1 MVNLQANDLFEA
13 ETSSL
18 WETFMAHNSS
28 AGYKIPEYQREYTW
42 DENNIDRLL
51 EDCLNGFSRLSQ
63 AGQQGFT
70 FLGSIIL
77 TRGGREA
84 TFDGVSLWVI
94 DGQQRLTS
102 LILTACSLF
111 HLITT
116 HRNDIA
122 GSDTALQDWLNAE
135 CDLQLV
141 SLRQC
146 ALGQIHRLDGDVFY
160 PRLVRMEDRRGSSSR
175 ESKYE
180 SSIARFL
187 TALETYSANHLS
199 VFPPKAVPG
208 SSDDHMLST
217 YEHLYQRLS
226 DYLYHNKFKDDD
238 GPIDVSTVE
247 RTSFKLPGYAA
258 LWRKLDETSQ
268 QMQDQQVDLMAK
280 PSACE
285 GLARILLFSSYFM
298 QRVVLTRVES
308 QDEEYAFDMFDSL
321 NTTGEPLTALETFKP
336 LVVVFENRC
345 GSGYSGSKSQ
355 GRWDG
360 LDGTLT
366 STYPDPSRRQNE
378 SKWML
383 TSFALYLDGY
393 RLPLD
398 AASQR
403 SYLRDRFRRAEQSS
417 MEHARAFVDGL
428 ARVGE
433 FRAQYWEV
441 AAINALGTGA
451 LGAADSDTLRL
462 CLRFIA
468 DTKTTLAIPIL
479 ARYWVRHGDADKN
492 STLLRATKA
501 VAAFLAL
508 RRATTAGTAGI
519 DSDFR
524 KLMKNQPAAGGHPL
538 SAGITLSND
547 VMAVEDLQAEFR
559 RFLQRL
565 DIDFENEDTWIKK
578 AEELDLGARAPQAL
592 NRFLLFAAHHN
603 ARRKDG
609 QPGMLTRGNVVSGS
623 DIAFFT
629 HRNWVDPK
637 YATVEHV
644 APESDRGAGW
654 QAEIY
659 RRQITRN
666 LLGNL
671 VLLPERE
678 NQAIGN
684 APWAKK
690 KAFYAA
696 LASKDH
702 GEREDFLEEAKK
714 GGYGFGRK
722 TENLLRG
729 QERLNLLDPVVAVDE
744 WTDEIIQSRTRNI
757 LSLAWAQVAP
767 WLMSSSNVQDPPGR
781 RTPD

>member
-1 MVNLQANDLFEA
+1 MVNLQAKDLFEA

-28 AGYKIPEYQREYTW
+28 AGYKVPEYQRDYTW
-42 DENNIDRLL
+42 DDDNIDRLL

-122 GSDTALQDWLNAE
+122 DSDPALQDWLDAE

-180 SSIARFL
+180 SSIARLL
-187 TALETYSANHLS
+187 TALETYSANPLS
-199 VFPPKAVPG
+199 VFPPQAVPG
-208 SSDDHMLST
+208 SSDDHMLLIF
-217 YEHLYQRLS
+217 EHLYQLLS
-226 DYLYHNKFKDDD
+226 DYLYHNKFKQDD
-238 GPIDVSTVE
+238 GPINVSTVD
-247 RTSFKLPGYAA
+247 RTNFKLPGYTA

-268 QMQDQQVDLMAK
+268 QIGDQVDLLAK
-280 PSACE
+280 TSSCE

-336 LVVVFENRC
+336 LVVVFENRR
-345 GSGYSGSKSQ
+345 GSGYSGSESQ
-355 GRWDG
+355 ERWDA
-360 LDGTLT
+360 LEEVLT
-366 STYPDPSRRQNE
+366 SAYPDPSRRQNE
-378 SKWML
+378 SKRLL
-383 TSFALYLDGY
+383 TSFALYLDGF

-403 SYLRDRFRRAEQSS
+403 SYLRDRFGRVEQSS
-417 MEHARAFVDGL
+417 MEHARAFVDAL

-441 AAINALGTGA
+441 AAIDALGIGA
-451 LGAADSDTLRL
+451 LGAADSDALRL

-468 DTKTTLAIPIL
+468 DTNTTLAIPIL
-479 ARYWVRHGDADKN
+479 ARYWVRHGDADEN
-492 STLLRATKA
+492 RTFLRATKA

-524 KLMKNQPAAGGHPL
+524 KLMKDYTAAGGHPL
-538 SAGITLSND
+538 SAGMTLSND
-547 VMAVEDLQAEFR
+547 VMTVEDLQAELR
-559 RFLQRL
+559 RLLRRL
-565 DIDFENEDTWIKK
+565 DIDLENEDTWIKK

-603 ARRKDG
+603 ARQEDG
-609 QPGMLTRGNVVSGS
+609 QPGMLTRGNVVPGS

-644 APESDRGAGW
+644 APQSDPRAGW

-671 VLLPERE
+671 VLLPEKE

-696 LASKDH
+696 LASRDH
-702 GEREDFLEEAKK
+702 DEREEFLEEAKR

-729 QERLNLLDPVVAVDE
+729 QERLHLLDPVVAVDE
-744 WTDEIIQSRTRNI
+744 WTDETIQSRTRNI

-767 WLMSSSNVQDPPGR
+767 WLMGSPDVEDLPTRG
-781 RTPD
+781 TPD

>member
-1 MVNLQANDLFEA
+1 
-13 ETSSL
+13 
-18 WETFMAHNSS
+18 MAHNSS

-42 DENNIDRLL
+42 DETNIDRLL

-84 TFDGVSLWVI
+84 TFDGVSLLVI

-122 GSDTALQDWLNAE
+122 NSDTALQDWLDAE

-146 ALGQIHRLDGDVFY
+146 ALGQIHRLDGNVFY
-160 PRLVRMEDRRGSSSR
+160 PRLVRMDDHRGSSSR
-175 ESKYE
+175 ESKYT

-187 TALETYSANHLS
+187 TALETYSENHRS
-199 VFPPKAVPG
+199 VFPPKAFPG
-208 SSDDHMLST
+208 SSDDHMWST
-217 YEHLYQRLS
+217 YKHLYQRLS

-247 RTSFKLPGYAA
+247 RTSFTLPGYAA
-258 LWRKLDETSQ
+258 LWRKLDETSP
-268 QMQDQQVDLMAK
+268 QMQDQQVGLMAK
-280 PSACE
+280 SSACE

-298 QRVVLTRVES
+298 RRVVLTRVES
-308 QDEEYAFDMFDSL
+308 QDEEYAYDMFDSL

-355 GRWDG
+355 ERWDG

-378 SKWML
+378 SKLML

-393 RLPLD
+393 RLPQD

-403 SYLRDRFRRAEQSS
+403 SYLRDRFGRAKQSS
-417 MEHARAFVDGL
+417 MAHARAFVEGL
-428 ARVGE
+428 ACVGE

-441 AAINALGTGA
+441 AAINALGISA

-479 ARYWVRHGDADKN
+479 ARYWVRHGDADKHR
-492 STLLRATKA
+492 TLLRATKA

-508 RRATTAGTAGI
+508 RRATTA
-519 DSDFR
+519 
-524 KLMKNQPAAGGHPL
+524 
-538 SAGITLSND
+538 
-547 VMAVEDLQAEFR
+547 
-559 RFLQRL
+559 
-565 DIDFENEDTWIKK
+565 
-578 AEELDLGARAPQAL
+578 
-592 NRFLLFAAHHN
+592 
-603 ARRKDG
+603 
-609 QPGMLTRGNVVSGS
+609 
-623 DIAFFT
+623 
-629 HRNWVDPK
+629 
-637 YATVEHV
+637 
-644 APESDRGAGW
+644 
-654 QAEIY
+654 
-659 RRQITRN
+659 
-666 LLGNL
+666 
-671 VLLPERE
+671 
-678 NQAIGN
+678 
-684 APWAKK
+684 
-690 KAFYAA
+690 
-696 LASKDH
+696 
-702 GEREDFLEEAKK
+702 
-714 GGYGFGRK
+714 
-722 TENLLRG
+722 
-729 QERLNLLDPVVAVDE
+729 ERLGSIAISE
-744 WTDEIIQSRTRNI
+744 S
-757 LSLAWAQVAP
+757 
-767 WLMSSSNVQDPPGR
+767 
-781 RTPD
+781 